1 MLVKSMDEGYI
12 LSNKFRRTIFDGL
25 ASGETNIDR
34 IAKKH
39 RIIRSVAMRVID
51 DFINGGILEKKNNR
65 YILTEEGKKLA
76 ETIRG

>member
-1 MLVKSMDEGYI
+1 MDEGYI
-12 LSNKFRRTIFDGL
+12 LSNKYRRTIFDGL

-39 RIIRSVAMRVID
+39 RIIRSIAIRIAD

-65 YILTEEGKKLA
+65 YELTDEGKKLA
-76 ETIRG
+76 ATIKG

>member
-1 MLVKSMDEGYI
+1 MLVKTMEEGYI
-12 LSNKFRRTIFDGL
+12 LSNKFRRAIFDGL
-25 ASGETNIDR
+25 ASGETSIDR

-39 RIIRSVAMRVID
+39 RIIRSVAMRVAD
-51 DFINGGILEKKNNR
+51 DFINGGILEKKNNH